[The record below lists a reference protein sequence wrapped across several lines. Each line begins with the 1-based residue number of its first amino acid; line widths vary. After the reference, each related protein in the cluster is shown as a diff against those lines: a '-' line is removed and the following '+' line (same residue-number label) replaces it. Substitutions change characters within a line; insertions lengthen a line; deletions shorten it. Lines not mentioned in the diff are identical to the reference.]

1 MYLSF
6 YGPGTDMYWDILAV
20 LGKNWKKTLLV
31 WQNLNSELAGQKLG
45 YVFLKLSNGT
55 IFFFSF

>member
-31 WQNLNSELAGQKLG
+31 WQNLNSELAGQKLKSW
-45 YVFLKLSNGT
+45 LCISK
-55 IFFFSF
+55 IE